1 MIFLCGIW
9 MILADVF
16 FLLMVLDHM
25 EDLLLQV
32 MDFHLVV
39 LVLV

>member
-1 MIFLCGIW
+1 
-9 MILADVF
+9 MILAGVF
-16 FLLMVLDHM
+16 FLLMVLDRM

-39 LVLV
+39 A

>member
-1 MIFLCGIW
+1 

-16 FLLMVLDHM
+16 FLIMVLDHM

-39 LVLV
+39 MVLM

>member
-1 MIFLCGIW
+1 
-9 MILADVF
+9 MILAGVF
-16 FLLMVLDHM
+16 FLLMVLDRM

-39 LVLV
+39 LVLM

>member
-1 MIFLCGIW
+1 

-25 EDLLLQV
+25 EDLLPQV

-39 LVLV
+39 LVLM